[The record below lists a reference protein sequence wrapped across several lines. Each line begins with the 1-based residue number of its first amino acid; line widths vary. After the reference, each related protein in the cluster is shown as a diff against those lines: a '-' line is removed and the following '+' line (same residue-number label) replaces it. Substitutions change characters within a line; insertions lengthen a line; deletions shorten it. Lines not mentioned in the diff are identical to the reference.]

1 MKNKKFLYGILAAVF
16 ALSLAGAD
24 VAGADC
30 RGGVC
35 TRDPNTGSG
44 NCYSQSGQGTCPNY
58 QQGQGRKKG
67 RGRQQCQPGSNCPV
81 GQPNPSPATQPAPA
95 PSN

>member
-1 MKNKKFLYGILAAVF
+1 MKNKKFLYSLMAAAF

-24 VAGADC
+24 VAGASC

-35 TRDPNTGSG
+35 TRDPNTGGG
-44 NCYSQSGQGTCPNY
+44 NCYSQSGKGTCPSY
-58 QQGQGRKKG
+58 QTGQGRK
-67 RGRQQCQPGSNCPV
+67 RGCSRQQCQPGSNCPV
-81 GQPNPSPATQPAPA
+81 AQPNPSPATQPAPA